1 VSFPVPHDQEL
12 DVKFYNTTLEP
23 DHILEFSKFT
33 KFSPNRTKLMYKL
46 KDMFNQQNLR
56 NGSDYLFLNSYNNGG
71 KVQVWFKDKEYV
83 SLFAVMY
90 TKDE

>member
-1 VSFPVPHDQEL
+1 
-12 DVKFYNTTLEP
+12 
-23 DHILEFSKFT
+23 
-33 KFSPNRTKLMYKL
+33 MYKL